1 MQFTATKNLNK
12 TEDKHPDYRLYQKDA
27 AGEMITE
34 EYTKKDGTK
43 GEGWKSYGALWINK
57 GDDGK
62 VKSMAIS
69 IDDDTSAKPVAAV
82 AAPTAA
88 EAAVDLDEF

>member
-1 MQFTATKNLNK
+1 MSFTATKNLNK

-27 AGEMITE
+27 AGEMIKE

-43 GEGWKSYGALWINK
+43 GEGWKSFGALWINK
-57 GDDGK
+57 GEDGK
-62 VKSMAIS
+62 VSSMTIKL
-69 IDDDTSAKPVAAV
+69 DDDTSAKTV

-88 EAAVDLDEF
+88 EAVVDLDEF